1 MITRLDGMLEEKHPT
16 HVVLMCGPV
25 GYEVH
30 IPLSTY
36 ERLPMPGQAC
46 RLWIHHHIWPDGQA
60 LFGFATEEERH
71 MFRLLLE
78 VTGIGP
84 KTALSALSGLSIREL
99 VAAIV
104 QGDVRRLSSI
114 SGIGKKTAERIVVE
128 LRDRIERGEAMAAVA
143 GTGASVPNP
152 KILDVVQ
159 ALVSLGY
166 KLAEAQK
173 MVGDIPAAVVESAT
187 VEELLRHA
195 LRPR

>member
-1 MITRLDGMLEEKHPT
+1 MITLLDGTLEEKHPT

-30 IPLSTY
+30 VPLSTY
-36 ERLPMPGQAC
+36 ERLPMPGQTC

-60 LFGFATEEERH
+60 LFGFATEDERR

-84 KTALSALSGLSIREL
+84 KTALSALSGLSVREL

-104 QGDVRRLSSI
+104 EGNVRRLSSI

-128 LRDRIERGEAMAAVA
+128 LRDRIGRGEAMAAIAGA
-143 GTGASVPNP
+143 GTAAPNP
-152 KILDVVQ
+152 KIVDAVQ

-173 MVGDIPAAVVESAT
+173 MVADIPAAVAESSSVED
-187 VEELLRHA
+187 LLRMA
-195 LRPR
+195 LRSR